1 MHIEEMT
8 TQECRAMLAGT
19 HVARLACAVNNQPYI
34 VPIHLAFDGE
44 CFYGYS
50 MLGQKIE
57 SMRQNPLICLE
68 IDAVAGNQ
76 QWESVVV
83 FGSYE
88 ELLAIP
94 EYESSRRQAE
104 RLFQARPMWWE
115 PGSVPLSGRRPG
127 APIVFRIQI
136 HRMTGRRAVPDAV
149 ATEHLGSKMPQ
160 ASHTHTS
167 VVRYLL
173 GTLLGLGTLNAI
185 AGGYYG
191 LSGAE
196 GVPIAWLTGSPFTDY
211 FVPSLILL
219 VVVGGSFLVACIAVL
234 ARRRIARTAAFAA
247 GAIALAWI
255 AVQVAIIGYVS
266 WMQPVTAVA
275 GVVVIV
281 LAWLLPIDD
290 TTQHG

>member
-8 TQECRAMLAGT
+8 GPECRAMLAGT
-19 HVARLACAVNNQPYI
+19 HVARLACALNNQPYV
-34 VPIHLAFDGE
+34 VPIHVVFDGE
-44 CFYGYS
+44 SFYSYS
-50 MLGQKIE
+50 TLGKKIE
-57 SMRQNPLICLE
+57 WMRQNPLVCLE
-68 IDAVAGNQ
+68 IDAVVGTG

-88 ELLAIP
+88 ELRATP

-115 PGSVPLSGRRPG
+115 PGSVPLDGRRPG
-127 APIVFRIQI
+127 APIAFRIHL

-149 ATEHLGSKMPQ
+149 TTEHLVSTTSGTSPAH
-160 ASHTHTS
+160 ASL
-167 VVRYLL
+167 VRYML
-173 GTLLGLGTLNAI
+173 GTLLAFGALNAI

-196 GVPIAWLTGSPFTDY
+196 GVPIAWLDGSPFADY

-219 VVVGGSFLVACIAVL
+219 VVVGGSFLVASVAVL

-247 GAIALAWI
+247 GAVVLVWI
-255 AVQVAIIGYVS
+255 AVQLAIIGYVS
-266 WMQPVTAVA
+266 WMQPVTAMA
-275 GVVVIV
+275 GAVIIF
-281 LAWLLPIDD
+281 LAWLLPSADA
-290 TTQHG
+290 TPHG